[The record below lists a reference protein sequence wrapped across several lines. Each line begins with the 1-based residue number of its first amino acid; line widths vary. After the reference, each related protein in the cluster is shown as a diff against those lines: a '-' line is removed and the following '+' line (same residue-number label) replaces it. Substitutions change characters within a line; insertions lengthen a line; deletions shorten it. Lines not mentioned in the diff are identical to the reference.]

1 MQFKIPFK
9 GSRADGVVRIKQMLS
24 EHAAQIKENAEGVKT
39 EWSDHVLSFEFTAQ
53 GKHITGTVTVSD
65 NEFDIYAK
73 LPLTLRLFE
82 GTIERMVE
90 GEIKKLAL

>member
-1 MQFKIPFK
+1 MQFKIPFQ
-9 GSRADGVVRIKQMLS
+9 GSRADGVTRIKQMLA
-24 EHAAQIKENAEGVKT
+24 EHAIQIKEHAQDVKT
-39 EWSDHVLSFEFTAQ
+39 EWHDNVLSFEFTAQ
-53 GKHITGTVTVSD
+53 GKHIVGTVTVND

-90 GEIKKLAL
+90 AEIKKLAL